1 MKEPQIY
8 SYSKYSFHKTI
19 GNFLMS
25 GLVVTLFLFG
35 IFSLL
40 GNVCVEWELEFDQK
54 LFVTGFL
61 WMLIF
66 INEVGIAAMPGKQN
80 LARFLMQITCF
91 LGMGIYIGLHFE
103 DIEAGLMQL
112 SEQAIDIRTF
122 QEVEYGTDEVGT
134 VLVLAVLFVGING
147 LMISFALHNLTGC
160 ILLPVCFMA
169 FELALNVAPQG
180 KELLATVMG
189 TLLCHSGTMGGT
201 EVALKRVHVSRKTR
215 IRQVFHR
222 LLIRLLCVL
231 ATLVTMLFVSAAFG
245 GTVDY
250 LLDRKEELRE
260 KQNSLFGNLEDKI
273 NEALGFKKESIGT
286 SNVFDNRVDNQR
298 PKYNNQTVMTV
309 LCESYPKGNIY
320 IKNTD
325 REIYD
330 SGKWKNG
337 DIGSSLEK
345 RMQELTYQRYTQIVG
360 EESALYYRIASADS
374 SGLFVGHLY
383 NYTELEG
390 VGIEKAICYDSV
402 DDAFL
407 SIITHHLIRDTKS
420 LEYYELEDYADEV
433 KSLTW
438 NVAISNEAINELLK
452 EVYKTKHYEMMYN
465 LSNDMANKR
474 DKSSLNTMRLYAGLA
489 VQEALSNYEYSLDL
503 DELPEGQ
510 DAVEYFLLESKTGYC
525 MHFATAAVMALRRM
539 GVPARYVNGYIVK
552 PSDFSLTEKKEYVAE
567 VLDNQAH
574 AWVEIYFE
582 DVGWMPLE
590 ATTGYSHSANV
601 PMDTQNTES
610 QSQTQSQTEKPVESQ
625 TESESQS
632 QSESQSENSESQT
645 SATVTQE
652 ETQKE
657 EEKAASAGKKNVWP
671 VILGIVAGLLC
682 LGAVGFVLY
691 KKKADKDILSGQLKK
706 RFYGIAVCHMN
717 YNLYRKLKRRGR
729 AHKHMTD
736 REYEQ
741 ALARTFTDF
750 APKEWAYYMS
760 IVKKAAFSREEI
772 SEEEVGF
779 VRSIYTHKRRKR

>member
-8 SYSKYSFHKTI
+8 SYSKYSFHKAI

-35 IFSLL
+35 VFSLL
-40 GNVCVEWELEFDQK
+40 GNVCVDWELEFGQRV
-54 LFVTGFL
+54 FVTGFL

-103 DIEAGLMQL
+103 DIEDGLLQL

-122 QEVEYGTDEVGT
+122 QKVEYGTDEVGT
-134 VLVLAVLFVGING
+134 VLILVVLFVGING
-147 LMISFALHNLTGC
+147 LMISFALHNLTGFL
-160 ILLPVCFMA
+160 LLPVCFMA

-189 TLLCHSGTMGGT
+189 MLLCHSGTMGGT
-201 EVALKRVHVSRKTR
+201 EVALKRVHVSRKTK

-231 ATLVTMLFVSAAFG
+231 ATFVTMLFVSAAFG

-250 LLDRKEELRE
+250 LLDRKEDVCE

-273 NEALGFKKESIGT
+273 NEALGFKKETVGT
-286 SNVFDNRVDNQR
+286 SNVFDNHVDNQR
-298 PKYNNQTVMTV
+298 PKYNNQTVMRV
-309 LCESYPKGNIY
+309 VCESYPKGNIY

-325 REIYD
+325 REFYD
-330 SGKWKNG
+330 SGKWKNE
-337 DIGSSLEK
+337 DIGNSVEK
-345 RMQELTYQRYTQIVG
+345 RLQELAYQRYTQIVG
-360 EESALYYRIASADS
+360 EESALYYRIASVDS
-374 SGLFVGHLY
+374 NGLLAGHLY
-383 NYTELEG
+383 NYTELEDT
-390 VGIEKAICYDSV
+390 GIEKAIFYDSV
-402 DDAFL
+402 DDSFL
-407 SIITHHLIRDTKS
+407 SVISNRLIMDTKGI
-420 LEYYELEDYADEV
+420 EYYELEEYASDLRA
-433 KSLTW
+433 LTW
-438 NVAISNEAINELLK
+438 NVAISRDALNELLK
-452 EVYKTKHYEMMYN
+452 EVYQTKRYEMLYN
-465 LSNDMANKR
+465 LSNNMAEER
-474 DKSSLNTMRLYAGLA
+474 DKSSLNKLRLYAGLA

-510 DAVEYFLLESKTGYC
+510 DAVEYFILESKTGYC

-552 PSDFSLTEKKEYVAE
+552 PSNFYLTEKKEYVAE

-601 PMDTQNTES
+601 PIDTQNTES

-632 QSESQSENSESQT
+632 QSVSQSENSESQT
-645 SATVTQE
+645 STAVTQE
-652 ETQKE
+652 ETDRE
-657 EEKAASAGKKNVWP
+657 EEKVVSVGKKNMWP
-671 VILGIVAGLLC
+671 QVLGIMAVLLC

-736 REYEQ
+736 REYEK

-760 IVKKAAFSREEI
+760 IVKKAAFSKEEI
-772 SEEEVGF
+772 TEEEVGF